1 MRRYVI
7 VGSGAAG
14 LAAAEAARRHDASA
28 EISLFA
34 EEPHGFYSRPGL
46 AYLLTGTA
54 PEKQLFSRSQAE
66 LRELCLN
73 WVRVPVARL
82 YPESHQVILADSQHL
97 AYDRLLLATGST
109 AIKPDFPG
117 GDLAGVV
124 KLDNLDD
131 ARHILK
137 LARRGRAAVVV
148 GGGITAL
155 EMVEGLN
162 ARGVRVHYF
171 LRGDRYWSNVLDET
185 ESGIVQD
192 RLKAHGVI
200 IHDHTQIKQAVGQH
214 GTLAGVET
222 VAGDTVPCHILGIA
236 IGVRPRMEIAQQA
249 HLQVERGIAVDEFM
263 QTSAPDVFAAGDV
276 AQGYDPRSKRST
288 LDTLWS
294 TALAQ
299 GQVAGCNMAGV
310 QTGYVKGVS
319 FNVTRLAGLTTTLI
333 GAMGSGR
340 DQDLLTIAR
349 GDSETWHTRP
359 DAWVIAEQHEV
370 NRLRL
375 LVDERAIVGALVM
388 GDQTLSRPL
397 QDLIEHQVDIESIRE
412 AIKADPAAVA
422 SLILDLHRQWEQSR
436 RRPQAAET
444 ALRV

>member
-1 MRRYVI
+1 
-7 VGSGAAG
+7 
-14 LAAAEAARRHDASA
+14 
-28 EISLFA
+28 
-34 EEPHGFYSRPGL
+34 
-46 AYLLTGTA
+46 
-54 PEKQLFSRSQAE
+54 
-66 LRELCLN
+66 
-73 WVRVPVARL
+73 
-82 YPESHQVILADSQHL
+82 
-97 AYDRLLLATGST
+97 
-109 AIKPDFPG
+109 
-117 GDLAGVV
+117 
-124 KLDNLDD
+124 
-131 ARHILK
+131 
-137 LARRGRAAVVV
+137 
-148 GGGITAL
+148 
-155 EMVEGLN
+155 
-162 ARGVRVHYF
+162 
-171 LRGDRYWSNVLDET
+171 
-185 ESGIVQD
+185 
-192 RLKAHGVI
+192 
-200 IHDHTQIKQAVGQH
+200 VGQRE
-214 GTLAGVET
+214 TLAGVET
-222 VAGDTVPCHILGIA
+222 VAGDTVACHILGIA

-333 GAMGSGR
+333 GGMGSGR

-349 GDSETWHTRP
+349 GDSETWRSSSP

-375 LVDERAIVGALVM
+375 LADERAIVGALVM

-397 QDLIEHQVDIESIRE
+397 QDLIEHQVDNELLARQAARNLPDQIESIRE
-412 AIKADPAAVA
+412 AIKADPIAVL
-422 SLILDLHRQWEQSR
+422 SLILDLQRQWEQSR

-444 ALRV
+444 ALRI